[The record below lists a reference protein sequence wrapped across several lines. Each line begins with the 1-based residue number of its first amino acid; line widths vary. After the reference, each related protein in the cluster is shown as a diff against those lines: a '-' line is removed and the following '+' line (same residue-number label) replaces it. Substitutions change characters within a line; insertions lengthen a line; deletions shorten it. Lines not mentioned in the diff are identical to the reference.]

1 MKPHSARVLCAI
13 VLALLS
19 SNFARMQTPPST
31 ARTSAALGLPRL
43 QESAKPGQASVLA
56 PGKYAVDDLST
67 GAAIGVTKTKKDDV
81 DLLTV
86 DGAKEW
92 SRPLRGSP
100 RDVSFVSFQLHASG
114 STVVD
119 IGGARLG
126 LTLSPASGSLQLMYD
141 DSATGALQWK
151 PLNVHVGTGKYG
163 GRMLAPLPT
172 LTVRLDPGTG
182 TWDLFSGSRLL
193 ADNLP
198 MIVANKDRRQFLVRA
213 GGEGAWLSG
222 LVMADENPLYEDAN
236 ANGIDDAFERQKRG
250 ALAAV
255 STSASERTA
264 LAQEWKESQRQKA
277 PPALFVTRPQPD
289 AVVAG
294 R

>member
-1 MKPHSARVLCAI
+1 MKTLHLLIRVLFAVTCTVVAS
-13 VLALLS
+13 LYAQ
-19 SNFARMQTPPST
+19 SNAT
-31 ARTSAALGLPRL
+31 APALGLLRL
-43 QESAKPGQASVLA
+43 KATAKANDATPLA

-67 GAAIGVTKTKKDDV
+67 GAATGVTKAKKDDV
-81 DLLTV
+81 DFLSL
-86 DGAKEW
+86 DGGKEW

-126 LTLSPASGSLQLMYD
+126 LTLSPVSGSLQLMYD

-172 LTVRLDPGTG
+172 LTVRLDPGAG

-236 ANGIDDAFERQKRG
+236 ANGIDDTFERQKRG
-250 ALAAV
+250 ALA
-255 STSASERTA
+255 SASASAFERKT
-264 LAQEWKESQRQKA
+264 LAQEWKDAQRQKA
-277 PPALFVTRPQPD
+277 PPALFVKRPLPD